1 MDSGLETIES
11 KNGADRCSMPRLV
24 LPGVE
29 LYCGDCLELLATVD
43 ADAIITDPPDGMA
56 FDSGKRG
63 HRKGAA
69 RSSGG
74 AYGNDWGVIEGDE
87 KRFDPLPLLE
97 YGKPLVTWG
106 ANHYASRL
114 PDVAGWLVWDK
125 SRGGTI
131 SKGFTWSHCEM
142 AWCSETGDC
151 TRIFDHLWNGFR
163 RQTEVGEHHHPTQKP
178 VALMAWCMEQA
189 KVLEGATILDP
200 YMGSGSTIIAAIRTG
215 RKAIGI
221 EKDPKHFQAA
231 CERIKRELAQGDLFL
246 GQNSQA
252 IAPEGS

>member
-1 MDSGLETIES
+1 MNTTHTTEPWHKRVTF
-11 KNGADRCSMPRLV
+11 
-24 LPGVE
+24 PGVE
-29 LYCGDCLELLATVD
+29 LYLGDCIELLATLK
-43 ADAIITDPPDGMA
+43 ADAIITDPPYGMGYN
-56 FDSGKRG
+56 S
-63 HRKGAA
+63 KGRIGRPGSVKSA
-69 RSSGG
+69 GG
-74 AYGNDWGVIEGDE
+74 VYGREWGDIEGDD
-87 KRFDPLPLLE
+87 RPFDPLPLLQ

-189 KVLEGATILDP
+189 KVPEGATVLDP

-221 EKDPKHFQAA
+221 EKDPKHFKTA

-246 GQNSQA
+246 GQNNIYSYDRPADDQG
-252 IAPEGS
+252 PET